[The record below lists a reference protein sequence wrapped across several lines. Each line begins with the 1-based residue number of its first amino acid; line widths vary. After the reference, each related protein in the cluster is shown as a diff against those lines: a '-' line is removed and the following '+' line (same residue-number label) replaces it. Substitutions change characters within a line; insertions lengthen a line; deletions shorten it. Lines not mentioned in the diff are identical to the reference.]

1 MSNKTLIALSLML
14 ATSVSLGGCARQETA
29 PRMGKAQ
36 VREMAPRTLQDL
48 PSGHPLSYYVTEF
61 ERLGYTI
68 DGTEYLAEQAH
79 YELTKGNNVEEVTL
93 YHPVG
98 QNAVSQIQVKQLGW
112 FSTNWEEND
121 LEAKKLKSELNQLPS
136 GKKPDS
142 YIPLFDKYGTVSE
155 YKLTRDQAQITL
167 DHNKRHYKIQMKI
180 DPTTKVVTNIN
191 LEKGFLQLMG

>member
-1 MSNKTLIALSLML
+1 MNHKTLIAITLVLVTSASL
-14 ATSVSLGGCARQETA
+14 TGCARHETA

-36 VREMAPRTLQDL
+36 VRETAPGTLQDL
-48 PSGHPLSYYVTEF
+48 PSGHPISYYVTEF

-68 DGTEYLAEQAH
+68 DGTEYLAEQTH
-79 YELTKGNNVEEVTL
+79 YELTKGNNVDEVTL

-98 QNAVSQIQVKQLGW
+98 KSNVSQIQVKQLGW

-121 LEAKKLKSELNQLPS
+121 LEAKKLKSELNQLPA

-155 YKLTRDQAQITL
+155 YKLTRDQAHVTL
-167 DHNKRHYKIQMKI
+167 TQNKRHYKIQMKV
-180 DPTTKVVTNIN
+180 DPKTKVVTNIN